1 MDNAEI
7 ILECLRNHG
16 PMTIKKICMRTGIT
30 NAAVRYSV
38 TALYERNILRRN
50 KNYTY
55 ALNPGERPSESDDYL
70 EAVKSA
76 TELEAKGL
84 WLRASHNWLRAML
97 FASFENNRY
106 RAKLNRDKC
115 ESKARVRCGNYSG
128 INNGRLNDY
137 WQLEVN
143 Q

>member
-1 MDNAEI
+1 MGNAEI

-16 PMTIKKICMRTGIT
+16 PMTITKICARTGIAD
-30 NAAVRYSV
+30 AAVRYSV
-38 TALYERNILRRN
+38 KSLFEQNILSRN

-55 ALNPGERPSESDDYL
+55 TLNPSERPSESDEYL

-97 FASFENNRY
+97 LAVFENNRY

-128 INNGRLNDY
+128 INSGKVSDY
-137 WQLEVN
+137 WQWEVN
-143 Q
+143 R